1 MKVQAAIRGFLMEWE
16 LRNRT
21 EHASR
26 SYRSE
31 LGVVARWLEGEG
43 ITEVED
49 VTVGHLREFLVY
61 TQNRTASSINPRRP
75 AEQDG
80 RKLSTD
86 SIGAYVKIIK
96 VFFNWLYDEE
106 VIERNP

>member
-21 EHASR
+21 EHALR

-43 ITEVED
+43 IVNVPT
-49 VTVGHLREFLVY
+49 
-61 TQNRTASSINPRRP
+61 IN
-75 AEQDG
+75 EQ
-80 RKLSTD
+80 L
-86 SIGAYVKIIK
+86 
-96 VFFNWLYDEE
+96 
-106 VIERNP
+106 